1 MIKPEKLNIL
11 TPLQEFF
18 KDVGDLGKLIV
29 ATGFKSCPKS
39 KKSPNLDT
47 PTMPHLILWL
57 EQGGSTRLETLLLLR
72 GLTTS
77 LS

>member
-39 KKSPNLDT
+39 KKSPNLVT

>member
-39 KKSPNLDT
+39 KKSPNLVT
-47 PTMPHLILWL
+47 LTMPHLILWL

>member
-39 KKSPNLDT
+39 KKSPNLVT
-47 PTMPHLILWL
+47 LTMPPLILWL